1 MAKREILQF
10 PDPRLRTRAKRVEV
24 FDQALQLLIDD
35 MFETMYEAPGIGL
48 AATQIDVH
56 QQVVVI
62 DVSEAGDAPQ
72 VFINPELL
80 EVGET
85 SDVAEEGCLSIVGY
99 TDEVE
104 RPTTVVVSAQDRQGQ
119 PYRLEADGLL
129 ARCIQHEVD
138 HLEGRL
144 FIDTLSAL
152 KRNRLKRRYEKA
164 ARVALER

>member
-10 PDPRLRTRAKRVEV
+10 PDPRLRTCAKRVEV